1 MQLKT
6 AETQETAKTA
16 RIGETARTAD
26 FKFQTAKKTSNL
38 LKTTAKEPLRGFSS
52 NFEGNWWTARR
63 SSLPNP
69 DLIGA
74 TVCPPSAAPL
84 IPSGPSHLQMLC
96 PIATKLQTFTEK
108 TTGHLPSK
116 FQQNQAAQNCAIA
129 FPPLMRDLCGGITL
143 LSDIVERS
151 GLDHWNGKKTHI
163 KIVQT

>member
-38 LKTTAKEPLRGFSS
+38 LKTTAKEPQRRFCL
-52 NFEGNWWTARR
+52 NLEGNWWTAKR

-74 TVCPPSAAPL
+74 TICALLAALL
-84 IPSGPSHLQMLC
+84 IPSGRAHSETFH
-96 PIATKLQTFTEK
+96 PIRTKLTAFSK
-108 TTGHLPSK
+108 RTTGHLPSK
-116 FQQNQAAQNCAIA
+116 FRQNRASGSAVTSGAKSSHRNFATYAQSLRENNFIFSYCRK
-129 FPPLMRDLCGGITL
+129 FRFGPFEP
-143 LSDIVERS
+143 
-151 GLDHWNGKKTHI
+151 
-163 KIVQT
+163 